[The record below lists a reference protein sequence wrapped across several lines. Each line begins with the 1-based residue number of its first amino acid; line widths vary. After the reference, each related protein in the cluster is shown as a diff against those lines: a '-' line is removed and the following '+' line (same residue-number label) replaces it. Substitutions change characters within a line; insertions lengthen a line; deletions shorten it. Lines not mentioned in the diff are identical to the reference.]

1 MYNLVLLLFLFKELE
16 AKIELVTQY
25 TRKGTVKGNEYSFD
39 RIEFNF
45 ENRSSSG
52 LIKLCNNKYNVK
64 MHVANLYQL
73 IQNILSIQFSMHRV
87 IHVEWILI
95 ILFRI

>member
-1 MYNLVLLLFLFKELE
+1 MYLLSSNVPVTLTNVPFILLLEE

-52 LIKLCNNKYNVK
+52 LIKLSNNKYNLK
-64 MHVANLYQL
+64 LHVAKLY
-73 IQNILSIQFSMHRV
+73 
-87 IHVEWILI
+87 
-95 ILFRI
+95 